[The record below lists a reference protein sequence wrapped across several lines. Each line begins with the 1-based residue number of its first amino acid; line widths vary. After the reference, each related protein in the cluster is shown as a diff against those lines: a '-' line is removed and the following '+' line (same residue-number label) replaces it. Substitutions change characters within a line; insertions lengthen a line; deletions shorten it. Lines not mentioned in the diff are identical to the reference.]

1 MFKWIVTAFVI
12 TMGTHHHMLN
22 KMLISVE
29 QLHSNTSAIQ
39 SRLSNLERQFS
50 DQAAV
55 VARMTEE
62 TVELSTLNERVSLTL
77 DMMETTI
84 KQAFPDTNE
93 VS

>member
-55 VARMTEE
+55 M
-62 TVELSTLNERVSLTL
+62 SLTL